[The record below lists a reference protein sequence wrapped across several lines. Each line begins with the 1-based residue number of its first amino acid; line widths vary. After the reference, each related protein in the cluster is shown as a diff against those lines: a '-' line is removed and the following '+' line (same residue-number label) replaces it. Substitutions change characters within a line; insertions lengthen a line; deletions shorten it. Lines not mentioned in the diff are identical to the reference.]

1 MKMINETKAEL
12 IRQMVVLRQ
21 SRKITQTQLSEA
33 SGIKQPVIA
42 RLESGKT
49 DPQLSTVLKLL
60 DCMDAKLILT
70 TEGKDYNDW
79 AGT

>member
-70 TEGKDYNDW
+70 TEGKDYND
-79 AGT
+79 

>member
-1 MKMINETKAEL
+1 MKMINEAKAEL
-12 IRQMVVLRQ
+12 IHQMVILRQ

-60 DCMDAKLILT
+60 DCLDAKLVLT
-70 TEGKDYNDW
+70 THRIGE
-79 AGT
+79 